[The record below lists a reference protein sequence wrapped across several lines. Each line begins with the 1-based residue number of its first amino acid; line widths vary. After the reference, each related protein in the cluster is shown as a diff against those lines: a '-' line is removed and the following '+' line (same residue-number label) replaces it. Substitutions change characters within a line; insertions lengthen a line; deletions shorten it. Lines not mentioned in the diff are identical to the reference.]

1 MDTWNFSYGPSTTV
15 RLPWQNVQFSTNLS
29 MSSRR
34 GYSDPQFNTNELL
47 WNAQVSMSFLKKNA
61 LTISF
66 RMYDILHEQSNVSR
80 SISAISR
87 SDSEDNS
94 IYSYCMF
101 HLIYKFDQMGGSKSE
116 SGRGAFGYGG
126 ERPSG
131 PPPGGFGGY
140 GGGFGGGR
148 F

>member
-1 MDTWNFSYGPSTTV
+1 MWI
-15 RLPWQNVQFSTNLS
+15 
-29 MSSRR
+29 
-34 GYSDPQFNTNELL
+34 EL
-47 WNAQVSMSFLKKNA
+47 
-61 LTISF
+61 
-66 RMYDILHEQSNVSR
+66 R

-116 SGRGAFGYGG
+116 GGKGAFGYGG

-131 PPPGGFGGY
+131 PPPGGFGGGY